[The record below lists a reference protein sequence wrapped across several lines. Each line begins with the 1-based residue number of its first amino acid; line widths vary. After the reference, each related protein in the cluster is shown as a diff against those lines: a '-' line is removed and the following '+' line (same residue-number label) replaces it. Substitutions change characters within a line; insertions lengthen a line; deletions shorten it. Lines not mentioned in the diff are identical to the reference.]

1 MFYGWY
7 IVGASSGIGLA
18 NAATAIS
25 ILTIFIGPMGDEL
38 GWTRTEFAGA
48 ASLGAILGA
57 VLSPVIGWLFDRYS
71 PRLVLVC
78 GGLAIVLAL
87 MYLSVVHTLLG
98 FFIAISVARISGQG
112 LIKVGV
118 ATSVAKW
125 FQRFRGRAMGIVYF
139 AEAAGFIILAPLTQ
153 LVMQVGDWRMTW
165 LALGGVMFVIGVVP
179 VALIMRRQPVDM
191 GLALDGIVSGQRLVT
206 TGHAPSD
213 KPIEEEEA
221 SWSTAQMVRT
231 AAFWVLL
238 ASLFAISVAISGI
251 ALHFVPHLT
260 QQGLSSQSAVS
271 AISVMFGA
279 GAVSALI
286 IGVAGERISLKLA
299 LVVAYLAV
307 ALSQIILI
315 YTNSVSDAY
324 LFAVIHGISTA
335 TVSIMSLLLWPHFYG
350 TKSIGFV
357 YGINRAAQVG
367 GYAIGP
373 LIGGLVYD
381 ATGSYRNALLCF
393 AALAVFSALL
403 FLFARR
409 PTNPATRPA

>member
-1 MFYGWY
+1 VFYGWY

-38 GWTRTEFAGA
+38 GWTRTEIAGA

-57 VLSPVIGWLFDRYS
+57 VLSPVIGGLFDRYS

-78 GGLAIVLAL
+78 GGLLIVLAL
-87 MYLSVVHTLLG
+87 MYLSVVQTLLG
-98 FFIAISVARISGQG
+98 FYIAMTVARISGQG
-112 LIKVGV
+112 LVKVGV

-125 FQRFRGRAMGIVYF
+125 FLRFRGRAMGIVYF

-153 LVMQVGDWRMTW
+153 VVMQVGDWRMTW
-165 LALGGVMFVIGVVP
+165 LALGCVMFVIGVLP
-179 VALIMRRQPVDM
+179 VALVMRRQPADM
-191 GLALDGIVSGQRLVT
+191 GLALDGVNPGQRLVT
-206 TGHAPSD
+206 TGHAPSY
-213 KPIEEEEA
+213 KPNDDEA
-221 SWSTAQMVRT
+221 NWSTAQMVRT
-231 AAFWVLL
+231 SAFWLLL

-260 QQGLSSQSAVS
+260 QQGLSSQSAVA
-271 AISVMFGA
+271 AISIMFTA
-279 GAVSALI
+279 GAVSALAMGI
-286 IGVAGERISLKLA
+286 AGERISLKLA

-307 ALSQIILI
+307 ALSQVILI

-335 TVSIMSLLLWPHFYG
+335 TVNLMSLLLWPHFYG
-350 TKSIGFV
+350 TKSIGFI
-357 YGINRAAQVG
+357 YGINRAAQVS

-373 LIGGLVYD
+373 LIGGLIYD
-381 ATGSYRNALLCF
+381 ATGSYRNALVCF
-393 AALAVFSALL
+393 AALAVFSALV

-409 PTNPATRPA
+409 PSNPATRPG

>member
-38 GWTRTEFAGA
+38 GWTRTEIAGA

-57 VLSPVIGWLFDRYS
+57 VLSPVIGGLFDRYS

-78 GGLAIVLAL
+78 GGLLIVLTL
-87 MYLSVVHTLLG
+87 MYLSVVQTLLG
-98 FFIAISVARISGQG
+98 FYIAMTVARISGQG
-112 LIKVGV
+112 LVKVGV

-125 FQRFRGRAMGIVYF
+125 FLRFRGRAMGIVYF

-153 LVMQVGDWRMTW
+153 VVMQVGDWRMTW
-165 LALGGVMFVIGVVP
+165 LALGCVMFVIGVLP
-179 VALIMRRQPVDM
+179 VALVMRRQPADM
-191 GLALDGIVSGQRLVT
+191 GLALDGVNPGQRLVT
-206 TGHAPSD
+206 TGHTPSY
-213 KPIEEEEA
+213 KPNDDEA
-221 SWSTAQMVRT
+221 NWSTAQMVRT
-231 AAFWVLL
+231 SAFWLLL

-260 QQGLSSQSAVS
+260 QQGLSSQSAVA
-271 AISVMFGA
+271 AISIMFTA
-279 GAVSALI
+279 GAVSALAMGI
-286 IGVAGERISLKLA
+286 AGERISLKLA

-307 ALSQIILI
+307 ALSQVILI

-335 TVSIMSLLLWPHFYG
+335 TVNLMSLLLWPHFYG
-350 TKSIGFV
+350 TKSIGFI
-357 YGINRAAQVG
+357 YGINRAAQVS

-373 LIGGLVYD
+373 LIGGLIYD
-381 ATGSYRNALLCF
+381 ATGSYRNALVCF
-393 AALAVFSALL
+393 AALAVFSALV

-409 PTNPATRPA
+409 PSNPATRPG